1 MDIAY
6 IDQLAN
12 NGDGCLH
19 KASVISKFLMTV
31 SIIGAVVVSTRIY
44 QLLSVLGILI
54 VLNIINRLPLRKI
67 LHFII
72 YPVFFSVV
80 FALMYFQYSFEAG
93 FVIILKA
100 VVAAKGMLLLITT
113 TPYPQIFGILSRFL
127 PGMVTDAMLFTY
139 RIFFILLEKI
149 RKSLIV
155 IKLRGGFR
163 PSNIIFNVKNL
174 AAVIG
179 IIFINAFDMSDRMYH
194 IYALRGYS
202 GNMMRNFKWYT
213 FKRNDYIP
221 ITVAA
226 IIIVLVVIL

>member
-19 KASVISKFLMTV
+19 KASVISKVLMTI
-31 SIIGAVVVSTRIY
+31 SIIAAVVVSTRIY
-44 QLLSVLGILI
+44 QLLSVFIMLIILTR
-54 VLNIINRLPLRKI
+54 INQLPLRKI
-67 LHFII
+67 LHFML
-72 YPVFFSVV
+72 YPAFFSMV
-80 FALMYFQYSFEAG
+80 FALMYFRYSFEAG
-93 FVIILKA
+93 VVIILKA

-113 TPYPQIFGILSRFL
+113 TPYPQIFGMLNRFL
-127 PGMVTDAMLFTY
+127 PSMVTDAMLFTY

-149 RKSLIV
+149 RKSLIM
-155 IKLRGGFR
+155 IRLRGGFR

-202 GNMMRNFKWYT
+202 GNMMSNFKWYH
-213 FKRNDYIP
+213 FKRNDYMP
-221 ITVAA
+221 IAVA
-226 IIIVLVVIL
+226 IIIIAMVVIF